1 MFLKISSGSR
11 RRFLLP
17 LFAVTLA
24 ASAVLA
30 QQRVAGPDVPDVA
43 RLRAHITYLA
53 SDKLEGRR
61 TGTPGAEEA
70 ARYVAAEFKR
80 LGLAPGVTSS
90 ITFWSG
96 PNELDG
102 AGRGYFQRF
111 PYAAGV
117 ELGKNNSLTVT
128 RRVVEPSQGVPLAID
143 FILGEDW
150 MPLGFSAN
158 GKVESAPVVFV
169 GYGITDAEQNY
180 DDYKGADVKGKV
192 ALAFAGTPDGD
203 NPHGRFTRSG
213 ELRFKAAAAR
223 AAGASAL
230 AVIAREEN
238 FKDDKL
244 TALKYDNAGGDA
256 GLPVVAVSRQAASKI
271 LGTGSSVSLT
281 QVEQF
286 VSNWVNK
293 MGELMSKY
301 ATEHP
306 GTTYTYGY
314 SMSNT
319 PAGEHRPM
327 EDYSLFKE
335 AKSVTLSVT
344 TDIVRKEA
352 PAANVVGVLEGSD
365 PKLKDEVIVVGAHY
379 DHLGRGGEGSLAPR
393 EGEIHHGADDNA
405 SGTAGLL
412 ELARL
417 LSQDREKMR
426 RTLVFIAFGGEE
438 EGLIGS
444 SYYVAHPARPIEQT
458 VAMINMDMVGRLK
471 GDALTVGGVGTAA
484 EWRGWVEEANR
495 GYRVSVDPMGTGAQ
509 TNGNAG
515 GDGPARRG
523 TADKTTGTPDG
534 AKDSKGAKGAKG
546 AKTEK
551 GAKNEKDST
560 PFIITGTDGRVVATA
575 TPGPVFTLR
584 LNEDGYGPSDHSSF
598 YSKRVPV
605 LFLFTGAH
613 EDYHKPSDTADKINY
628 EGEALVLQFAREIIY
643 DLQAAARR
651 PTFAVARTEGAS
663 RSTGFRVY
671 LGTIPTYA
679 DSSDGLKLDGVREGS
694 PAEKAGLKAGD
705 RVVKLAGRDVRNVY
719 DYTQALSEMKA
730 GQEYEVEVVRE
741 GQRLTLKI
749 TPAARK

>member
-11 RRFLLP
+11 RRLLLP
-17 LFAVTLA
+17 LFAVSLA
-24 ASAVLA
+24 AFAVLA
-30 QQRVAGPDVPDVA
+30 QQRVAGPDVPDVE

-80 LGLAPGVTSS
+80 LGLAPGVTNS

-111 PYAAGV
+111 PYVAGV
-117 ELGKNNSLTVT
+117 ELGRNNSLTVT

-143 FILGEDW
+143 FVPGEDW

-169 GYGITDAEQNY
+169 GYGIADAEQNY
-180 DDYKGADVKGKV
+180 DDYKGADLKGKV

-223 AAGASAL
+223 AAGARAL
-230 AVIAREEN
+230 AVIAREKN

-271 LGTGSSVSLT
+271 LGTGGVAQLAAIEKAVLEWGGTTHTEPTAGDWLTRLKLRANEGIALSVS
-281 QVEQF
+281 
-286 VSNWVNK
+286 
-293 MGELMSKY
+293 
-301 ATEHP
+301 
-306 GTTYTYGY
+306 
-314 SMSNT
+314 
-319 PAGEHRPM
+319 
-327 EDYSLFKE
+327 
-335 AKSVTLSVT
+335 

-484 EWRGWVEEANR
+484 EWRGWVEAANQ
-495 GYRVSVDPMGTGAQ
+495 GYKVSVDPMGTGAQ
-509 TNGNAG
+509 TDGNAG
-515 GDGPARRG
+515 GDGPARQG
-523 TADKTTGTPDG
+523 PADKTKGTPD
-534 AKDSKGAKGAKG
+534 GAKG

-551 GAKNEKDST
+551 DAKNEKDST

-598 YSKRVPV
+598 YSKKVPV

-628 EGEALVLQFAREIIY
+628 EGEARVLQFAREIVY

-651 PTFAVARTEGAS
+651 PTFAVARTEGPS

-694 PAEKAGLKAGD
+694 PAERAGLKAGD

-749 TPAARK
+749 TPAVRK